1 MFNSHMKTITLDAVD
16 IDILIKCLNY
26 VKRDAIFANGC
37 LDEPDESNNK
47 IISRIDY
54 LLNKVQ

>member
-1 MFNSHMKTITLDAVD
+1 MKTITLDAVD
-16 IDILIKCLNY
+16 IDILTKCLNY
-26 VKRDAIFANGC
+26 VKSDCKLAKALSTITDSEN
-37 LDEPDESNNK
+37 DK